1 MIQIKRA
8 QRAPRQIRSRLGIAA
23 RAIPVLG
30 ERSIMIPRTL
40 AAAVIVLAAVVA
52 DAPVSIAR
60 TCQKSFAE
68 VYKAIAPSV
77 PKITVLVVDPFSL
90 QERVQVRV
98 GSGIVFDDHMHIV
111 TNAHV
116 VAKATRIMV
125 AEVDDRVEAAEL
137 VGIDPIS
144 DLAVIRPVD
153 RNFRMPIAP
162 VGHSQSLEIGE
173 EVLAIGYPFGLG
185 ISATKGIVSGAERV
199 LPLSPLSWLAP
210 MIQTDVA
217 LNPGSSGGPI
227 VDRCGEVVGISTL
240 ASRSAQNFNFAVPID
255 AVRELTAQILQHGH
269 VVRVWHGIN
278 GKMVPAILQV
288 GLGVAPGLLVE
299 TVEPGSPAES
309 IGLRGG
315 TFPINFGGE
324 EYLLGGDV
332 IASVNGVSLTS
343 LDVVLGIARTIRAGD
358 QLTLKYWRDGTF
370 NTATVTLAERPALP
384 GDFDRLEHE

>member
-1 MIQIKRA
+1 
-8 QRAPRQIRSRLGIAA
+8 
-23 RAIPVLG
+23 
-30 ERSIMIPRTL
+30 
-40 AAAVIVLAAVVA
+40 
-52 DAPVSIAR
+52 
-60 TCQKSFAE
+60 
-68 VYKAIAPSV
+68 
-77 PKITVLVVDPFSL
+77 
-90 QERVQVRV
+90 
-98 GSGIVFDDHMHIV
+98 MHIV